1 MKRRSVKL
9 CIMNDINDIGI
20 SAGKNPMSLAATVL
34 YLACIKTGENI
45 TQDNIANAA
54 RVTGVTIRNR
64 LKDLKKRPPID
75 NI

>member
-1 MKRRSVKL
+1 
-9 CIMNDINDIGI
+9 MNDINDIGI
-20 SAGKNPMSLAATVL
+20 SAGKNPMSLAATV

-45 TQDNIANAA
+45 TQDNIANAT